1 VGEKCSRAQAPGGRL
16 YTLSG
21 RRSVFIETYL
31 TEPFAAPAVKR
42 YFLNRLLL
50 LLPTLFGAL
59 TLVFFLINLVPGDP
73 VEVMLGETATATDK
87 QELRRQL
94 GLDQPVL
101 TRYTSFLADL
111 SRGDLGQSLYENAEV
126 VELIAARLPATIE
139 LTISAMIVAIV
150 IAFPLATLAAL
161 KRDTWIDRVV
171 LFFSLLGL
179 SIPNF
184 WLGPLLMI
192 LVSIQLG
199 WLPVSGRGDFSHLIL
214 PALTL
219 GMAMAA
225 ILTRILRTSLL
236 RIVNLDFVKTAR
248 AKGMGETPVWLKHI
262 LRNALIPVISI
273 IGLQFGSLLAGS
285 IITETIF
292 SWPGIGRLTVQAIQ
306 TRDYPLVQGCVLVVA
321 IGYLV
326 VNFITD
332 VFYSIVDPRISYE
345 R

>member
-1 VGEKCSRAQAPGGRL
+1 
-16 YTLSG
+16 
-21 RRSVFIETYL
+21 
-31 TEPFAAPAVKR
+31 VKR

-50 LLPTLFGAL
+50 FVPTLIGAL
-59 TLVFFLINLVPGDP
+59 TLVFFLINLIPGDP
-73 VEVMLGETATATDK
+73 VEVMLGETASATDK
-87 QELRRQL
+87 EELRRQL

-101 TRYTSFLADL
+101 TRYSEFFADL
-111 SRGDLGQSLYENAEV
+111 SRGDLGRSLYENTDVA
-126 VELIAARLPATIE
+126 ELIAARLPATFE
-139 LTISAMIVAIV
+139 LTISAMIVALI
-150 IAFPLATLAAL
+150 ISFPLATLAAL
-161 KRDTWIDRVV
+161 KPGTWIDRVA
-171 LFFSLLGL
+171 LFFSLVGL
-179 SIPNF
+179 SMPNF

-199 WLPVSGRGDFSHLIL
+199 WLPVSGRGSFSHLVL

-236 RIVNLDFVKTAR
+236 RIVNLDFIKTAR
-248 AKGMGETPVWLKHI
+248 AKGVGEPSVWLKHM

-285 IITETIF
+285 IITETVF

-321 IGYLV
+321 TGYLV

-332 VFYSIVDPRISYE
+332 VFYSVVDPRISYDK
-345 R
+345 

>member
-1 VGEKCSRAQAPGGRL
+1 VGEKCGRAQAPGCRL
-16 YTLSG
+16 YALSG
-21 RRSVFIETYL
+21 RRSVFIETHL
-31 TEPFAAPAVKR
+31 TEPSVTPAVKR

-73 VEVMLGETATATDK
+73 VEVMLGETASATDK
-87 QELRRQL
+87 EELRRQL

-101 TRYTSFLADL
+101 TRYSEFLADL
-111 SRGDLGQSLYENAEV
+111 SRGDLGDSLYENAEV
-126 VELIAARLPATIE
+126 AELIAARLPATIE
-139 LTISAMIVAIV
+139 LTISAMMVAIV

-161 KRDTWIDRVV
+161 KRDTWIDRLA

-214 PALTL
+214 PSLTL

-225 ILTRILRTSLL
+225 ILTRILRASLL
-236 RIVNLDFVKTAR
+236 RIINLDFIQTAR
-248 AKGMGETPVWLKHI
+248 AKGLRETAVWLKHM
-262 LRNALIPVISI
+262 LRNALIPVVSI
-273 IGLQFGSLLAGS
+273 MGLQFGSLLAGS

-326 VNFITD
+326 VNFLTD
-332 VFYSIVDPRISYE
+332 LAYSIIDPRISYE

>member
-1 VGEKCSRAQAPGGRL
+1 
-16 YTLSG
+16 
-21 RRSVFIETYL
+21 
-31 TEPFAAPAVKR
+31 VKR

-73 VEVMLGETATATDK
+73 VEVMLGETASAADK
-87 QELRRQL
+87 EELRRQL

-101 TRYTSFLADL
+101 TRYSGFLADL
-111 SRGDLGQSLYENAEV
+111 SRGDLGYSLYENAEV
-126 VELIAARLPATIE
+126 AKLIAARLPATLE
-139 LTISAMIVAIV
+139 LTICSMIVAI
-150 IAFPLATLAAL
+150 IISFPLAILAAL
-161 KRDTWIDRVV
+161 RPGTWIDRLA

-184 WLGPLLMI
+184 WLGPMLMI

-199 WLPVSGRGDFSHLIL
+199 WLPVSGRGGLSHMIL
-214 PALTL
+214 PSLTL

-225 ILTRILRTSLL
+225 ILTRILRISLL
-236 RIVNLDFVKTAR
+236 RIVNLDFIKTAR
-248 AKGMGETPVWLKHI
+248 AKGLDEAIVWLKHM
-262 LRNALIPVISI
+262 LRNALIPIISI
-273 IGLQFGSLLAGS
+273 MGLQFGSLLAGS

-306 TRDYPLVQGCVLVVA
+306 TRDYPLVQGCMLIVA
-321 IGYLV
+321 TGYLA

-332 VFYSIVDPRISYE
+332 LAYGIIDPRIRYE
-345 R
+345 K

>member
-1 VGEKCSRAQAPGGRL
+1 
-16 YTLSG
+16 
-21 RRSVFIETYL
+21 
-31 TEPFAAPAVKR
+31 VKR

-50 LLPTLFGAL
+50 FIPTLIGAL

-73 VEVMLGETATATDK
+73 VEVMLGETASATDK
-87 QELRRQL
+87 EELRRQL

-101 TRYTSFLADL
+101 TRYTGFLTDL
-111 SRGDLGQSLYENAEV
+111 SRGDLGHSLYENAEV
-126 VELIAARLPATIE
+126 AELIAARLPATFE
-139 LTISAMIVAIV
+139 LTISAMIVALI
-150 IAFPLATLAAL
+150 ISFPLATLAAL
-161 KRDTWIDRVV
+161 KPGTWIDRVA
-171 LFFSLLGL
+171 LFFSLIGL
-179 SIPNF
+179 SMPNF

-199 WLPVSGRGDFSHLIL
+199 WLPVSGRGSFSHLVL

-236 RIVNLDFVKTAR
+236 RIVNLDFIKTAR
-248 AKGMGETPVWLKHI
+248 AKGVGEPSVWLKHM

-321 IGYLV
+321 TGYLV

-332 VFYSIVDPRISYE
+332 VFYSVVDPRISYDK
-345 R
+345 